1 MFGVPGGMMTFILL
15 LAALFV
21 AFVNGANDNFKGVA
35 TLFGSGTTGYR
46 TALRWATLTTL
57 AGSAASLLVG
67 AGLVRSFSGRGLV
80 PDSLVADL
88 PFLAAVGAGAA
99 FTILLATLIG
109 MPVSTTHA
117 LVGGLIGA
125 GLAAAGANVS
135 FAALGRNFVLPLV
148 LSPVV
153 SILLTLALYLP
164 GRFARRSLGIE
175 EETCLCAGSRSQLVH
190 LLPDGTG
197 ILRSTGVTLAV
208 GDLSGC
214 RTRYSGSVLGV
225 SAQEALEFLHF
236 LSAGAVSFARGL
248 NDTPKIAG
256 LLLAARL
263 VGGEGSTLAIAAT
276 IAVGG
281 LLSAKRVAETM
292 SHRITAMNEGQGF
305 SANLATAILVILAS
319 GLGLPV
325 STTHVSV
332 GALFGIGVANRR
344 VDGRQI
350 LSILASWVTTLPLAC
365 ALSAALY
372 FLFTGFV

>member
-1 MFGVPGGMMTFILL
+1 MTFVLL

-21 AFVNGANDNFKGVA
+21 AYVNGANDNFKGVA

-57 AGSAASLLVG
+57 AGSAASLGVG

-80 PDSLVADL
+80 PDSLAADL
-88 PFLAAVGAGAA
+88 PFLAAVGGGAA

-125 GLAAAGANVS
+125 GLAAAGARVS

-148 LSPVV
+148 LSPVA

-175 EETCLCAGSRSQLVH
+175 EETCLCAESRSQLMD
-190 LLPDGTG
+190 LQPDGTG
-197 ILRSTGVTLAV
+197 ILRSTGVTLSV

-214 RTRYSGSVLGV
+214 RTRYSGRVLGV

-248 NDTPKIAG
+248 NDTPKIAA
-256 LLLAARL
+256 LFFAARL
-263 VGGEGSTLAIAAT
+263 SGGEGWTLAVAAT

-344 VDGRQI
+344 ADGRRI

-365 ALSAALY
+365 ALSAVLY